1 MADEK
6 RDSYTKLF
14 NPILEALCR
23 QATNLSANDYAII
36 LYVIRCTYGWHKTRF
51 AMSSAFISKGTGIP
65 ERSVKRS
72 IKKLLQLN
80 YLKEFGKEGRIKL
93 VGLNKRYSQ
102 WNREGVMDDTDTGD
116 TLIVSSEVSNSDTDD
131 TINSVTDD
139 TQKRKIQKKD
149 SKEKEKKCSQNPYFL
164 NPETGMWEEVEDED
178 GEDGGED

>member
-1 MADEK
+1 MAEEEK

-23 QATNLSANDYAII
+23 QGSNLSGNDFAIV

-51 AMSSAFISKGTGIP
+51 AMSSAFIAKGTGIP

-72 IKKLLQLN
+72 IKKLLRLN
-80 YLKEFGKEGRIKL
+80 YLKEFGKEGRIKT

-102 WNREGVMDDTDTGD
+102 WNREGVIDDTDTGD

-131 TINSVTDD
+131 TFNSVTDD
-139 TQKRKIQKKD
+139 TQKRKTQKKD
-149 SKEKEKKCSQNPYFL
+149 SKERQKKCSQNPYFL
-164 NPETGMWEEVEDED
+164 NPETGMWEMVEEEEE
-178 GEDGGED
+178 GEE

>member
-6 RDSYTKLF
+6 KDGYTRLF
-14 NPILEALCR
+14 NPILDELCR
-23 QATNLSANDYAII
+23 QAANLSSNDYAII

-51 AMSSAFISKGTGIP
+51 AMSSAFISKGTNIP

-72 IKKLLQLN
+72 VKKLLRLN
-80 YLKEFGKEGRIKL
+80 YLKEFGKEGRIRL

-131 TINSVTDD
+131 TFDSVTDD
-139 TQKRKIQKKD
+139 TQKRKTQKKE
-149 SKEKEKKCSQNPYFL
+149 SKEIQKKCSQNRIIF
-164 NPETGMWEEVEDED
+164 NPKTGCYEEAEDED
-178 GEDGGED
+178 GAEE